1 MMAEGMR
8 GFTGLHNSP
17 GGDRLTMKR
26 WVVPVAALLFLAL
39 PATALADIRFR
50 GKSGQGRLVT
60 MRTSDDRVLE
70 RFGIRWQA
78 RCQDPGYVYTTRT
91 FFIPPFDS
99 VTAERFV
106 DAGVNRGR
114 LADGLRSVINIRL
127 AGNRTSIMRWRGIF
141 RVRVRVF
148 RGSREIDRCYL
159 RTRWRV
165 RNVNR

>member
-1 MMAEGMR
+1 M
-8 GFTGLHNSP
+8 
-17 GGDRLTMKR
+17 
-26 WVVPVAALLFLAL
+26 
-39 PATALADIRFR
+39 ADIRFR

-60 MRTSDDRVLE
+60 LRTSDDRMLE
-70 RFGIRWQA
+70 RFGIRWSA
-78 RCQDPGYVYTTRT
+78 PCRKPGFRYTTRT

-99 VTAERFV
+99 VTSDRFV

-114 LADGLRSVINIRL
+114 LGDGVRSVIDIRV
-127 AGNRTSIMRWRGIF
+127 AGNRYSIMRWRGIF

-148 RGSREIDRCYL
+148 RGSRQIDRCYL